1 MNILEDLKN
10 LRMNCVCSRYLS
22 NSRCNYGE
30 WEVTEDEVKCYIKQ
44 EKLDE
49 YFHNTF
55 NYYLFLNGRLYDE
68 KVEKY
73 NLDKTFYYI
82 FEDITFEK
90 PVKLKCDNGTVIFR
104 NCVFTKGVTF
114 DDVETVIFE
123 NNIYDNIN
131 DRDIDDRVYI
141 VGKAKNVQ
149 FIDENFFEI
158 HERDDKNFKF
168 SVRANKLT
176 CNHTIFDSPLMDLS
190 LKAKTMITENTK
202 INVADARIKANKF
215 VGVNDDFYANKEFNL
230 IFKKYILD
238 SFFVGSPIVKWN
250 GISFCGQ
257 QFGEKKLAKQKKL
270 GAC

>member
-1 MNILEDLKN
+1 MLDDLKK
-10 LRMNCVCSRYLS
+10 LRMNCVCTRHLS
-22 NSRCNYGE
+22 STRCSYGD
-30 WEVTEDEVKCYIKQ
+30 WEVTDEEVNCYIKQ

-49 YFHNTF
+49 KFKKDF
-55 NYYLFLNGRLYDE
+55 NYYLFLNGRKCNETYD
-68 KVEKY
+68 KY
-73 NLDKTFYYI
+73 NLDKPFYYI
-82 FEDITFEK
+82 FEDITFDK
-90 PVKLKCDNGTVIFR
+90 PVELRCDNGNIIFR

-123 NNIYDNIN
+123 NNIYDNIT

-149 FIDENFFEI
+149 FIDENFFAI

-168 SVRANKLT
+168 SVRANRLI
-176 CNHTIFDSPLMDLS
+176 CNHSIFDSPLMDLS

-230 IFKKYILD
+230 IFKKYIFD
-238 SFFVGSPIVKWN
+238 SFFVDSPIVKWN